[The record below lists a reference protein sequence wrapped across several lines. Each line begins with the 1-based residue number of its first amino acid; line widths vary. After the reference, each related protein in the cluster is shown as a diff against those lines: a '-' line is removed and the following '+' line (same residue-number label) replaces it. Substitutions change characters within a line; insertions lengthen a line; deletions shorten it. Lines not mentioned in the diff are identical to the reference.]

1 MIIVSTFQVYYS
13 FILFLQKYCLGNIP
27 LHEAFFA
34 PERLLSEGGID
45 PLLRGLF
52 GAPMKTPKEE
62 QLVNKEL
69 THKLFSRVEEV
80 LLLAFLS
87 DVGFSLIKI

>member
-1 MIIVSTFQVYYS
+1 M
-13 FILFLQKYCLGNIP
+13 
-27 LHEAFFA
+27 HEAFFA

-52 GAPMKTPKEE
+52 AMPMKKPKEQ

-69 THKLFSRVEEV
+69 TSKLFSRVEEV
-80 LLLAFLS
+80 ILLNPFFANS
-87 DVGFSLIKI
+87 PLIIANLPRF